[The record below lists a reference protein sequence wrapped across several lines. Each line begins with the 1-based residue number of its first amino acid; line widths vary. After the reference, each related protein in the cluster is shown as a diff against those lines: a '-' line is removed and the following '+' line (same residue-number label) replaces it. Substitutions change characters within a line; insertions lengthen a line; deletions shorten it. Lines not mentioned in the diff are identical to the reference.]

1 MKNYC
6 LIFIASALVLFSCNG
21 KLKRLEDQNQLLTE
35 ENQAQDSLLNDFMD
49 SFNTFEENLDR
60 IKERENIIALQ
71 SEDVENNKDG
81 KDRINDDLQLI
92 GNLLQQNREIIDELN
107 KKLKNSDIKNK
118 QLRNMIARLTKQ
130 LEEKDLSITQ
140 LTQQLADKNVE
151 VDGLAARVDD
161 LSLRAETLASDNE
174 SKNTRISDQET
185 RITEQSDQL
194 AQQTEQLN
202 TAYFI
207 AGTAKELKEKNII
220 VKSKKINNDFDPS
233 AFTKIDITETQAIPF
248 DSKKARILTYH
259 PSSSYSLADTDD
271 DKNIDQLEIKNP
283 ENFWKKSK
291 YLVVVLN

>member
-6 LIFIASALVLFSCNG
+6 LIMIASALVLFSCNG
-21 KLKRLEDQNQLLTE
+21 KLKRLEDQNQLLAD
-35 ENQAQDSLLNDFMD
+35 ENQMQDSLLNDFMD
-49 SFNTFEENLDR
+49 SFNTFEDNLDR
-60 IKERENIIALQ
+60 IKERENILSLQ
-71 SEDVENNKDG
+71 GGDIESVKDG
-81 KDRINDDLQLI
+81 KDQINDDLQLI

-130 LEEKDLSITQ
+130 LEEKGVSITQ
-140 LTQQLADKNVE
+140 LTQQLADKNIE
-151 VDGLAARVDD
+151 VDGLTARLDD
-161 LSLRAETLASDNE
+161 LSLRAETLSSDNE
-174 SKNTRISDQET
+174 SKSNTISDQDT
-185 RITEQSDQL
+185 RITEQSEKI

-207 AGTAKELKEKNII
+207 AGTAKELKAKNII
-220 VKSKKINNDFDPS
+220 IKSKKINNNFDPS

-259 PSSSYSLADTDD
+259 PSNSYTLADTDD
-271 DKNIDQLEIKNP
+271 DKNIDHLEIKNP